1 LIFVFWQKKGKTVL
15 LNFHHVECLFFLV
28 LFKACFFLLRFGMFF
43 LFAKVSPKEMA
54 IYVSNETYIT
64 QVDSPEAVL
73 SLVQMV
79 TLFKLSL

>member
-1 LIFVFWQKKGKTVL
+1 MRPVHIGEEDALDFCILAKKRK
-15 LNFHHVECLFFLV
+15 NCSFHSSMPFF
-28 LFKACFFLLRFGMFF
+28 FGSRLFF